1 MEGDSLEA
9 QVDALFKRT
18 DARLHAFFNKI
29 IEEMHMERQPQ
40 PEVNEQLTL
49 FEVRSFLGRVAIVHD
64 NVVYP
69 QFGNWGEEFEHD
81 PFIDDLHGLP
91 TPDDIA

>member
-1 MEGDSLEA
+1 
-9 QVDALFKRT
+9 
-18 DARLHAFFNKI
+18 
-29 IEEMHMERQPQ
+29 MERQPQ